1 MDDLSFTLSFLKEKK
16 ISRRR
21 ATCSSLD
28 FDHHGGQKI
37 GGVFFFSS
45 KNPFFNSY
53 LIKNT

>member
-21 ATCSSLD
+21 ATCSSPD

-37 GGVFFFSS
+37 GGVFFFPL
-45 KNPFFNSY
+45 KTHV
-53 LIKNT
+53 LTHI